1 MSSHRVSLKIPTPE
15 EDARIASGIA
25 SDPDTY
31 EPSDAEILAM
41 RPVRKGRPAKSDR
54 KVLLSVRYSPEV
66 VAFFRATGNGWQKR
80 MDDVLRE
87 WVATHSS
94 VVLVGALD
102 TLE

>member
-1 MSSHRVSLKIPTPE
+1 MSNRKRFLEMPTPE
-15 EDARIASGIA
+15 EDARIALGIA

-31 EPSDAEILAM
+31 EPSDTEIMAM

-66 VAFFRATGNGWQKR
+66 VAFFRATGDGWQKR

-87 WVATHSS
+87 WVATRS
-94 VVLVGALD
+94 A
-102 TLE
+102 